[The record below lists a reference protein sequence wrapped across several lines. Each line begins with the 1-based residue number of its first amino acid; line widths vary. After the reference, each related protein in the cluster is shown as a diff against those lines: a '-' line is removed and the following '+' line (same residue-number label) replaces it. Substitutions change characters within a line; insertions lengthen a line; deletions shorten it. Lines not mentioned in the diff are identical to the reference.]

1 MLVIVTNNA
10 PPRLRGRLAAWLVEV
25 RAGVYIGD
33 YGKRVREMIWQ
44 QLEALIDDGDAV
56 IAWSTN
62 TESGFEFQTL
72 GANRRM
78 PIDYD
83 GLRLVQFLPPDARS
97 DGSTTRAS
105 WPCWIR
111 GAPRRATRRRRS
123 RR

>member
-44 QLEALIDDGDAV
+44 QLEALIGDGDAV

-72 GANRRM
+72 GENRRT

-83 GLRLVQFLPPDARS
+83 GLRLVQFLPPDAQPEE
-97 DGSTTRAS
+97 DDFF
-105 WPCWIR
+105 P
-111 GAPRRATRRRRS
+111 PNDD
-123 RR
+123 

>member
-1 MLVIVTNNA
+1 MLVIVTNNV
-10 PPRLRGRLAAWLVEV
+10 PPRLRGRLAVWLVEV

-44 QLEALIDDGDAV
+44 QLEALIGDGDAV

-72 GANRRM
+72 GENRRT

-83 GLRLVQFLPPDARS
+83 GLRLVQFLPLDAQS
-97 DGSTTRAS
+97 EEDDLF
-105 WPCWIR
+105 P
-111 GAPRRATRRRRS
+111 PNDD
-123 RR
+123 

>member
-1 MLVIVTNNA
+1 MLVIVTNNV

-44 QLEALIDDGDAV
+44 QLESLIEDGDAV

-62 TESGFEFQTL
+62 SESGFEFQTL
-72 GANRRM
+72 GTNRRI

-83 GLRLVQFLPPDARS
+83 GLRLVQFLPPGVQNQKDDFFDFR
-97 DGSTTRAS
+97 DD
-105 WPCWIR
+105 
-111 GAPRRATRRRRS
+111 
-123 RR
+123 

>member
-1 MLVIVTNNA
+1 MLVIVTNNV

-44 QLEALIDDGDAV
+44 QLEALIGDGDAV

-83 GLRLVQFLPPDARS
+83 GLRLVQFLPPNAQPEEDDFFPS
-97 DGSTTRAS
+97 NDD
-105 WPCWIR
+105 
-111 GAPRRATRRRRS
+111 
-123 RR
+123 

>member
-33 YGKRVREMIWQ
+33 YGKRIREMIWQ

-62 TESGFEFQTL
+62 TESGFEFQTT

-83 GLRLVQFLPPDARS
+83 GLRLVQFMPPDAQCEEDDWYPKS
-97 DGSTTRAS
+97 DDD
-105 WPCWIR
+105 
-111 GAPRRATRRRRS
+111 
-123 RR
+123 